1 MVGEPEN
8 ENWYDFTADGDSH
21 YITLTPTNSQASS
34 GYLID
39 GNGNVI
45 LFNGNAV
52 YIGGNESTSN
62 AINLANGYRLMKA
75 NTFTVSDN
83 TTGSVITDAYI
94 VVGDDEDMENGN
106 WYGGIVLATKNGVPD
121 MNMIVISDQETPQ
134 EFPNF
139 SYYVTNVFDDSQNYS
154 ALIEGTL

>member
-1 MVGEPEN
+1 MSYTRDTSEDLVWN
-8 ENWYDFTADGDSH
+8 SS
-21 YITLTPTNSQASS
+21 TNSYISASTPSS
-34 GYLID
+34 GYLTD

-52 YIGGNESTSN
+52 YVGGNEPTSN
-62 AINLANGYRLMKA
+62 VINLTNGYRLMKA
-75 NTFTVSDN
+75 STFTVSDN

-121 MNMIVISDQETPQ
+121 MNMMVISEQEIIQ
-134 EFPNF
+134 SFPNF
-139 SYYVTNVFDDSQNYS
+139 SYYVTNYFDNPQNYY